1 MFNLGSALTV
11 NTTDTF
17 PGTAVNLSCTAG
29 SVLQGQFVLTCEVGQ
44 GKWTSDP
51 PSCFKG
57 QSACT
62 HSFMVLSEIVEDLL
76 PCMII
81 YIHSKNC
88 IYLYWKRKLKI
99 YVMYFI

>member
-1 MFNLGSALTV
+1 MLKLGSALTV

-51 PSCFKG
+51 PRCFEG
-57 QSACT
+57 QSVSVYSQL
-62 HSFMVLSEIVEDLL
+62 HGPL
-76 PCMII
+76 
-81 YIHSKNC
+81 
-88 IYLYWKRKLKI
+88 
-99 YVMYFI
+99 